1 VYCHHCQRGFAEDA
15 IYCSQCGKKLLQHN
29 ITKEQKVGIW
39 PDETIELI
47 NLDDTEHDSSI
58 DQLSIHANDAV
69 INKVKSAKSS
79 FAIKV
84 TIVFL
89 LVVVSISGALFRY
102 YKIELD
108 NNEKVLE
115 LQSDAKL
122 SALTGNYQEAIAYLD
137 EAISI
142 RPQFNPL
149 QQDQNLVY
157 VAVKIERIATELE
170 EIIERGDESEAEKK
184 LDEFRQELNGYK
196 EPIFDNQREKLEELN
211 MKYTILSLTNELTT
225 LGSISELGNLLN
237 VVNGLIG
244 EEAATLRE
252 QIIDRIRTTATAE
265 VNALLNKK
273 KFTAALTTTESAL
286 AWARADNTL
295 LELKQKVKQ
304 EQTAYE
310 LAEEQRI
317 QQAMEEAAAEDYIN
331 QTAAIE
337 LIEYEKVMNELG
349 DIVVVAYMKNVA
361 TRSIYDVTIDYKIV
375 DSAGTVISNGTT
387 GVTPS
392 YIGSGEGMSFSVT
405 LPEGLDY
412 EEEIAV
418 TITNG
423 SWSLE

>member
-1 VYCHHCQRGFAEDA
+1 M
-15 IYCSQCGKKLLQHN
+15 LQHN
-29 ITKEQKVGIW
+29 ITKEQRVGIW
-39 PDETIELI
+39 PDETIEFI
-47 NLDDTEHDSSI
+47 HLDDVEHDDSI
-58 DQLSIHANDAV
+58 DQLSIQSNDAV
-69 INKVKSAKSS
+69 ISNAKSAKGS

-89 LVVVSISGALFRY
+89 LLIVAISGALFRY

-108 NNEKVLE
+108 YNEKVLE

-122 SALTGNYQEAIAYLD
+122 SALAGNYQEAIAYLD

-157 VAVKIERIATELE
+157 VAVKVERIAAELE
-170 EIIERGDESEAEKK
+170 AIIERGDEAEAEKK
-184 LDEFRQELNGYK
+184 LEEFRQELNGYK
-196 EPIFDNQREKLEELN
+196 EPIFDKQREKLEELN

-225 LGSISELGNLLN
+225 LGSISDLGNLLN

-244 EEAATLRE
+244 EEAEALRN

-265 VNALLNKK
+265 VNDLLTKK
-273 KFTAALTTTESAL
+273 KFTSALTTTESAL
-286 AWARADNTL
+286 AWARADDTL
-295 LELKQKVKQ
+295 LELKQRVKQ
-304 EQTAYE
+304 EQTTYE

-317 QQAMEEAAAEDYIN
+317 QKAMEQAAAEDYIN

-349 DIVVVAYMKNVA
+349 NIVVVAYMKNVA
-361 TRSIYDVTIDYKIV
+361 TRSIFDVKIDYKIV
-375 DSAGTVISNGTT
+375 DSAGLVISGGTI

-412 EEEIAV
+412 EEELDV
-418 TITNG
+418 TVSNG

>member
-1 VYCHHCQRGFAEDA
+1 M
-15 IYCSQCGKKLLQHN
+15 LQHN
-29 ITKEQKVGIW
+29 ITGEQKVGIW
-39 PDETIELI
+39 PDETIDHVHLV
-47 NLDDTEHDSSI
+47 DDDQDDSI
-58 DQLSIHANDAV
+58 DQLSNQSNEAV
-69 INKVKSAKSS
+69 ISKVKSTKGS

-84 TIVFL
+84 TIVFIL
-89 LVVVSISGALFRY
+89 LVVGISGALFRY

-108 NNEKVLE
+108 YNEKVLE

-122 SALTGNYQEAIAYLD
+122 SAIAGNYQEAIAYLD

-142 RPQFNPL
+142 RPHFNAL

-170 EIIERGDESEAEKK
+170 EIIDRGDESEAEKK
-184 LDEFRQELNGYK
+184 LEELRQELNGYK
-196 EPIFDNQREKLEELN
+196 EPIFDKQREKLEELN

-244 EEAATLRE
+244 EEAETLRD

-265 VNALLNKK
+265 VNDLLTKK
-273 KFTAALTTTESAL
+273 KFTAALNTTESAL
-286 AWARADNTL
+286 AWARTDETL

-304 EQTAYE
+304 EQAAYE

-331 QTAAIE
+331 QTAAID

-349 DIVVVAYMKNVA
+349 NIVVVAYLKNVA
-361 TRSIYDVTIDYKIV
+361 TRSIYDVTIGYKIV
-375 DSAGTVISNGTT
+375 DSAGTVINDGTT

-392 YIGSGEGMSFSVT
+392 YIASGEGMSFSVT
-405 LPEGLDY
+405 LPEGIDY
-412 EEEIAV
+412 EEEINV
-418 TITNG
+418 TISDG